1 MQSDTIYLNVLAGF
15 ANRLRA
21 LISGICLAEDLGKKL
36 VIIWK
41 PNWTCNISIHECFDM
56 KTLPV
61 SYNETMQTENFMKIF
76 TYDFNTSPFMIESYG
91 AFYNAYT
98 PQWYGHLRKIRFLQQ
113 PTIDPSTIGIHI
125 RRTDNRQSILHS
137 TNEYFIEQI
146 KKEIENNPQ
155 AQFYLATDCEKTKE
169 IILNNFKN
177 RIITQNFVLYRDTK
191 EGMLNSLNDF
201 LSLSLCSKILGS
213 YRSSYGEIAAAYGNK
228 PLIMPSVV
236 HS

>member
-21 LISGICLAEDLGKKL
+21 LISGICLAEDLGKKI

-41 PNWTCNISIHECFDM
+41 PNWTCNILIHECFDM

-61 SYNETMQTENFMKIF
+61 SYNETMQTENFTKIF
-76 TYDFNTSPFMIESYG
+76 SYDLNTSPLMIESYG
-91 AFYNAYT
+91 AFYKAYT

-137 TNEYFIEQI
+137 PNEYFIEKI
-146 KKEIENNPQ
+146 KEEIEINPQ

-169 IILNNFKN
+169 IILYNFKN
-177 RIITQNFVLYRDTK
+177 RIITNNFVLNRNTK
-191 EGMLNSLNDF
+191 EGMLHSLNDF

-236 HS
+236 E